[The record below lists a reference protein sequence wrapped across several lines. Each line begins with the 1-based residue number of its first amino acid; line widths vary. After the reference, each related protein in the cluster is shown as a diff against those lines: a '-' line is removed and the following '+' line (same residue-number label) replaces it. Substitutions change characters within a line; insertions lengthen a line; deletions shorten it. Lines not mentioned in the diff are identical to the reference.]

1 MAIQF
6 IDLCSGIGGFHS
18 GLMATGHFM
27 CVGHAEIDKNAAKAY
42 KANRLP
48 LILVK
53 FVQTT
58 DAFFYVYVFVFLM

>member
-1 MAIQF
+1 MLTQNIAF
-6 IDLCSGIGGFHS
+6 AG
-18 GLMATGHFM
+18 
-27 CVGHAEIDKNAAKAY
+27 NPAKAY